1 MNTRDLK
8 DSDPFEEFEFR
19 PLNEGLGFHK
29 GADKAPE
36 KKPVAPIEPAL
47 KAKIL
52 ESQAGSNGLG
62 ASSRANGNLSEGPS
76 QTSTRVS
83 QAPISAA
90 IPKPKD
96 SKIPFLK
103 NALPRPGQLKT
114 PASMPFEQLPNAD
127 KILEKIAKQNLDF
140 EEQAR
145 HNQSPIE
152 QNRKQPTSL
161 REKAAQ
167 AQTSTETTTNY
178 SLSALILDGMLL
190 TAAFLTCLII
200 LLMVTKV
207 DLVASLAD
215 PEATQMLY
223 ISLGGMFMALAWLYL
238 VVHRMGL
245 GATTGEWVFDQR
257 LGRTDQLN
265 TASYLMKTSLRSLI
279 VVATGL
285 IPIPLLSL
293 ILGKDLLGRWLGVEL
308 HSTEV
313 PVLNRAGKK

>member
-1 MNTRDLK
+1 MTTRDLK

-52 ESQAGSNGLG
+52 ESQAGANGLG
-62 ASSRANGNLSEGPS
+62 ALSRAPGNLSE
-76 QTSTRVS
+76 
-83 QAPISAA
+83 APISAA

-140 EEQAR
+140 EEQTR
-145 HNQSPIE
+145 QNQYPLE

-161 REKAAQ
+161 REKAS
-167 AQTSTETTTNY
+167 QTTHSTESTTNY

-257 LGRTDQLN
+257 LGRADQLN

-285 IPIPLLSL
+285 IPIPLVSL

-308 HSTEV
+308 HSTE
-313 PVLNRAGKK
+313 PQAMNRTGKK